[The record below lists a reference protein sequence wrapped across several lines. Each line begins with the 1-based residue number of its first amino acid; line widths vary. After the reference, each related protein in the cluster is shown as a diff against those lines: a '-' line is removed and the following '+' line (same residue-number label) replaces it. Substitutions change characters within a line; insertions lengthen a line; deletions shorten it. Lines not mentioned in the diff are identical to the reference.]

1 MPTNEEKFLAKLRQ
15 PVHISFIAKYLLKVD
30 EKSAIEVI
38 NKYIE
43 QGLVEESKN
52 GKGYYGLTNRKNG

>member
-1 MPTNEEKFLAKLRQ
+1 
-15 PVHISFIAKYLLKVD
+15 LKVD
-30 EKSAIEVI
+30 EESAIEVI